1 MLSFIP
7 SFVISWILFINHIA
21 ICMSKIR
28 FNANDSTYQ
37 ITRYVYFFFLFDL
50 PAIICDVIYELKQ
63 KCVVN
68 HICKWIRFNSQSNQ
82 LSPIKSPITEHDGVL
97 PVKKGIWIVT
107 KRKCENS
114 MIKYLPAR
122 GFWVDKLSIYK
133 IRFLLV
139 ISVLWK
145 SYLFFQTNK
154 S

>member
-1 MLSFIP
+1 MYI
-7 SFVISWILFINHIA
+7 
-21 ICMSKIR
+21 
-28 FNANDSTYQ
+28 
-37 ITRYVYFFFLFDL
+37 FFLFDL
-50 PAIICDVIYELKQ
+50 PAIICDVIYELEQ

-68 HICKWIRFNSQSNQ
+68 HIRKWIRFNRQSNQ

-107 KRKCENS
+107 NRKCENS

-122 GFWVDKLSIYK
+122 GFWVDKLSIHK

-145 SYLFFQTNK
+145 SYLFFQKNK
-154 S
+154 SYDAHGACLHWEKLFGRRKKGRHFEYGFTYFSI